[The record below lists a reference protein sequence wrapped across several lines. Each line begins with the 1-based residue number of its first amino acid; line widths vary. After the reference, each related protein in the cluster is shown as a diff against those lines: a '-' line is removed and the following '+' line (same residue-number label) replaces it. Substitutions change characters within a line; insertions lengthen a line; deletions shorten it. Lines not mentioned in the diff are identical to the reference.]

1 MKKYDFESMGGIW
14 KDEAREITENG
25 VFVAHSG
32 NWDMWE
38 YRGTIYSI
46 PVSGSGAGAS
56 VWCGLSSLR
65 SHLYYLR
72 NLRRYETLIP
82 ADWENV
88 NTDFLAGF
96 GIT

>member
-1 MKKYDFESMGGIW
+1 MKKYDFDKMGGIW
-14 KDEAREITENG
+14 ADEARKITENG
-25 VFVAHSG
+25 VFIAHSS
-32 NWDMWE
+32 NWDLWADD
-38 YRGTIYSI
+38 TAVYSI

-65 SHLYYLR
+65 SHLYRLR
-72 NLRRYETLIP
+72 QIRGYDALIP

-88 NTDFLAGF
+88 NTNFLAGF